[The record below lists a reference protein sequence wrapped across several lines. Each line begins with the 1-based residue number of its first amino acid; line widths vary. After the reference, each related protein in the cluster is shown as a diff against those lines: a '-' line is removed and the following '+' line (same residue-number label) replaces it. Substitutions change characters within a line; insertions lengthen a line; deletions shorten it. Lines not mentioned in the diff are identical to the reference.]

1 MIKTTGKHLVNVFL
15 AAVVLFAIVSVA
27 QPTATYAA
35 ASPVGFVNYQLLI
48 NQHPDTAQAD
58 IAYKAA
64 AKQAQADFDAKSAN
78 MNENEKRALYQKLQQ
93 GIDQKQ
99 QELLGA
105 IQIKIN
111 TAVKEVAS
119 AKGLIL
125 VVDKS
130 AVVYGGQDITD
141 DVIKKITGK

>member
-1 MIKTTGKHLVNVFL
+1 
-15 AAVVLFAIVSVA
+15 
-27 QPTATYAA
+27 
-35 ASPVGFVNYQLLI
+35 
-48 NQHPDTAQAD
+48 
-58 IAYKAA
+58 
-64 AKQAQADFDAKSAN
+64 

-111 TAVKEVAS
+111 TAVKEVAA

-141 DVIKKITGK
+141 DVIKKITGN